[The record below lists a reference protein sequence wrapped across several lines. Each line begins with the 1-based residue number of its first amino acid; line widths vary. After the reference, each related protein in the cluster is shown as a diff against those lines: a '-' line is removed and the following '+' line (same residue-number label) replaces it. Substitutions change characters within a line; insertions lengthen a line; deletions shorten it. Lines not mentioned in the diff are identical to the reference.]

1 MGPSSATVH
10 LHDDGSATL
19 VTAGVEIGSG
29 SMAQGLP
36 QIVAAQLGIPPGKVV
51 VRQADTDA
59 SGLDMGVGGGRTTVS
74 LGAASLEAC
83 AAVRGQLLEAASE
96 MLQTPAE
103 GLVLRGGRVEIAAS
117 PGAGVGLPEV
127 VARLQSTRGPVAGH
141 GAFTAPGEP
150 SLPGCAAGHFIEAID
165 IPVHA
170 VHEAEVA
177 VDPDTGHVEVLAYRA
192 AQDVG
197 LALNPRAV
205 RGQVQGGVVQG
216 LGYALHEEASL
227 DARGAILQ
235 TGFETYRIPGALD
248 APAVETIL
256 HEGGPSLGPLGIKG
270 AGEAPILNVPAAIA
284 CAVANATG
292 AAVASLPLTPPR
304 LLALM
309 RGRGRISARPGR
321 ARPRSPR
328 RSEGQQDPADGVAVG
343 DHFHALAELRE
354 GEGGVDLR
362 LDLAGRPPGHQLLD
376 PGAVVAGPALAFV
389 LHAPA
394 DVLAHVE
401 AGHVNVLQQ
410 QDVGGDRGN
419 AAPHEA
425 DHDVAPAHVQAA
437 QRVVE
442 HLLAH
447 GVVDDVHAAAV
458 GGLGHIVAEG
468 GRGRV
473 DHMLDPALAQELG
486 LGLAPDHGEGLGSHG
501 AGDVDRGQ
509 ADAAAGAVDQHLL
522 SGL

>member
-1 MGPSSATVH
+1 MGTWFVFVGPSSATVH

-309 RGRGRISARPGR
+309 RGRG
-321 ARPRSPR
+321 
-328 RSEGQQDPADGVAVG
+328 
-343 DHFHALAELRE
+343 
-354 GEGGVDLR
+354 
-362 LDLAGRPPGHQLLD
+362 
-376 PGAVVAGPALAFV
+376 
-389 LHAPA
+389 
-394 DVLAHVE
+394 
-401 AGHVNVLQQ
+401 
-410 QDVGGDRGN
+410 
-419 AAPHEA
+419 
-425 DHDVAPAHVQAA
+425 
-437 QRVVE
+437 
-442 HLLAH
+442 
-447 GVVDDVHAAAV
+447 
-458 GGLGHIVAEG
+458 
-468 GRGRV
+468 
-473 DHMLDPALAQELG
+473 
-486 LGLAPDHGEGLGSHG
+486 
-501 AGDVDRGQ
+501 
-509 ADAAAGAVDQHLL
+509 
-522 SGL
+522 